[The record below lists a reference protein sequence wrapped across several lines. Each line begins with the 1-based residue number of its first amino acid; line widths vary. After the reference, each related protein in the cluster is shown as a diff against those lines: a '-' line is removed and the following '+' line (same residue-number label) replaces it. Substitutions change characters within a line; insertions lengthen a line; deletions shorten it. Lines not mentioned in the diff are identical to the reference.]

1 MGIYTTFTCDKCNT
15 VVEKRSDLLDIK
27 LTMDNEGRGF
37 SFEKPTI
44 DVAKAYICKVCA
56 DKLRKAHGLI
66 DIVYD
71 KTPDT
76 SERLFNAVRDI
87 FDELFQEKNNV

>member
-1 MGIYTTFTCDKCNT
+1 MGIYTTFTCDKCKRT
-15 VVEKRSDLLDIK
+15 VDHRRDLRQLR
-27 LTMDNEGRGF
+27 LQL
-37 SFEKPTI
+37 EKPTI
-44 DVAKAYICKVCA
+44 SYSYEKSHTDVAEAYLCTTCT
-56 DKLRKAHGLI
+56 DELCKAHGLI

-71 KTPDT
+71 KAPDT